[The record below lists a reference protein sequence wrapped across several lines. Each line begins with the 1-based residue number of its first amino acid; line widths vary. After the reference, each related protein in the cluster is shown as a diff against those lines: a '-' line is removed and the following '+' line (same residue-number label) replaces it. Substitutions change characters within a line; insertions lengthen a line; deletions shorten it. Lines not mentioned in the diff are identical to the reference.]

1 MVFGPEHNI
10 ANTGSV
16 PTLFIHRAVRATT
29 GMQVDGATN
38 RRGSTRHQAVATLGH
53 LLAAPVT
60 ATNEPDRHQVHTL
73 AAQVQDAT
81 GDAVEVASV
90 DQA

>member
-16 PTLFIHRAVRATT
+16 PALFIHRAVRATK
-29 GMQVDGATN
+29 GGQVDGATN
-38 RRGSTRHQAVATLGH
+38 RRGSTRHQAVDTLGH
-53 LLAAPVT
+53 LLAVPVT
-60 ATNEPDRHQVHTL
+60 AANEPDRHQVHAL
-73 AAQVQDAT
+73 ATQVQDAT